1 MARSFGIS
9 FTIGAKV
16 AGTVGSAFA
25 SLSSKLQGT
34 RQSLARANAEA
45 KALSQTLELRE
56 KRDAMKSQIRASGG
70 ADPALLERYKR
81 LNRAYLDAAKSSGT
95 FGQSLDALR
104 SRERQARE
112 SVANLTRS
120 LDRYQAMS
128 NRRDA
133 MRMESQRRRDALG
146 GLIGAGASAMAMA
159 APLRIGLEFEA
170 SMSKVRAV
178 SGATGADFEKLKAQA
193 RELGATTV
201 WSAKEAADG
210 MTFLSMAGFK
220 TNEIMA
226 TMPGMLSLASAGAMD
241 LASTADIASNILSG
255 FGYEADKMDYVADV
269 MAKTFTNSNTSISSL
284 GESMK
289 YAAPV
294 AAKAG
299 QSFEDLAAMIGKL
312 GDAGIQGS
320 MAGTGLSAIIGR
332 LSAPP
337 KQAAA
342 AMANLGIKLSDA
354 TGKMR
359 PMPEVFK
366 EIGEKTASMSE
377 EQKIAY
383 AKALFGANHYAK
395 GMVLMEAS
403 VKGSLQKLSSG
414 LYEKGYAEKVA
425 KDQTNN
431 LSGDLKALNS
441 VSQDVAITIFET
453 VNPGLRKLTKF
464 TTEVVQTTGAWIK
477 ENPRLTQGLFL
488 IGGGLTALKV
498 GAVAFTLLRSGARSF
513 GLGIAQMSS
522 MAAAP
527 LASVTRGIGAVGRVF
542 LKPWNFGDKVAS
554 IRQGSASMKA
564 SLDSLRNSASQTIMR
579 MRQLGPAG
587 MAAATMNMTASGM
600 AKASRSGWNVLKGGI
615 RGVGAAF
622 RVAFGPMSLLVT
634 GLSFAADYIIENWDK
649 IAPYFTSLWDG
660 VKNIFNKAMEWI
672 QPAIDMVGGL
682 FDKIGGVWDWMF
694 GNDKDKAQKEAA
706 QKKLEEQKAEQEK
719 RRQEA
724 KASMSPTLQKEL
736 EAEAKGNPAVMLPGN
751 AAKAPML
758 SDFPDDDG
766 DDEEDFA
773 LPEPPKKAP
782 KKKSQ
787 KSGESKQTVASPL
800 NVQVDINVTQNGVPD
815 QTFAQGVIN
824 ALKSRQ
830 SDFEQ
835 IISNLVHE
843 QARLAYGG

>member
-34 RQSLARANAEA
+34 RQSLARANIEA
-45 KALSQTLELRE
+45 KALSRTLELRE
-56 KRDAMKSQIRASGG
+56 KRDAMKSQVRASGG
-70 ADPALLERYKR
+70 ADPALLERYRR
-81 LNRAYLDAAKSSGT
+81 LNRAYVDAAKGAGV

-104 SRERQARE
+104 NRERQARE

-146 GLIGAGASAMAMA
+146 GLIGAGASALAMA
-159 APLRIGLEFEA
+159 APLRVGLEFEA

-178 SGATGADFEKLKAQA
+178 SGATGADFENLKAQA

-201 WSAKEAADG
+201 WSAKEAADS

-226 TMPGMLSLASAGAMD
+226 SMPGMLSLASAGAMD

-255 FGYEADKMDYVADV
+255 FGFEAKKMDYVADV
-269 MAKTFTNSNTSISSL
+269 MAKTFTNSNTSIASL

-289 YAAPV
+289 YCAPV
-294 AAKAG
+294 AAQAG

-312 GDAGIQGS
+312 GDAGMQGS

-337 KQAAA
+337 KSAAT
-342 AMANLGIKLSDA
+342 AMAQLGLKISDA

-359 PMPEVFK
+359 PLPAVFK
-366 EIGEKTASMSE
+366 EIGEKTANMSE
-377 EQKIAY
+377 EQKIDY
-383 AKALFGANHYAK
+383 AKALFGANHFAK
-395 GMVLMEAS
+395 GLVLMEAS
-403 VKGSLQKLSSG
+403 VKGTLQDLSANI
-414 LYEKGYAEKVA
+414 YESGYATKVA
-425 KDQTNN
+425 QDQTNN

-441 VSQDVAITIFET
+441 ASEEVAITIFDT

-498 GAVAFTLLRSGARSF
+498 GAVTFTLLRSGAKSF
-513 GLGIAQMSS
+513 GLGLAQMGS
-522 MAAAP
+522 MATAP
-527 LASVTRGIGAVGRVF
+527 LASVTRGIGAVGRAF
-542 LKPWNFGDKVAS
+542 LKPWNFADKTAS
-554 IRQGSASMKA
+554 VRQGAGSMKA
-564 SLDSLRNSASQTIMR
+564 SLDSLRNSASQTIAR

-600 AKASRSGWNVLKGGI
+600 ARASRAGWNVLKGGI

-622 RVAFGPMSLLVT
+622 KVAFGPMSLLMT
-634 GLSFAADYIIENWDK
+634 GLSLGADYIIENWDK
-649 IAPYFTSLWDG
+649 IAPYFTGLWDG

-682 FDKIGGVWDWMF
+682 FDKIGAAWDWLF
-694 GNDKDKAQKEAA
+694 GNDEEKEKKEEAKKKLDESKAAIEKLKAEAA
-706 QKKLEEQKAEQEK
+706 ESPLLKKALE
-719 RRQEA
+719 QEA
-724 KASMSPTLQKEL
+724 KA
-736 EAEAKGNPAVMLPGN
+736 N
-751 AAKAPML
+751 AASMPASGAAQPPML
-758 SDFPDDDG
+758 TDFPEDDA
-766 DDEEDFA
+766 DEDEDIV
-773 LPEPPKKAP
+773 LPPPPKKSNRTAAP
-782 KKKSQ
+782 
-787 KSGESKQTVASPL
+787 ASVNVQSAGQAPVS
-800 NVQVDINVTQNGVPD
+800 VQVDININQTGVPD

-830 SDFEQ
+830 TEFEQ
-835 IISNLVHE
+835 IISNIVNQ
-843 QARLAYGG
+843 QARLAYGN